1 MKKKLYYTVEKVV
14 SSDGETLDGNKNVT
28 VYDIVENSPKLFF
41 MLDLELSDNTQ
52 DEIQEY
58 LDDNGYGDKDFEFI
72 QL

>member
-58 LDDNGYGDKDFEFI
+58 LDDNGYGDKDFKFI